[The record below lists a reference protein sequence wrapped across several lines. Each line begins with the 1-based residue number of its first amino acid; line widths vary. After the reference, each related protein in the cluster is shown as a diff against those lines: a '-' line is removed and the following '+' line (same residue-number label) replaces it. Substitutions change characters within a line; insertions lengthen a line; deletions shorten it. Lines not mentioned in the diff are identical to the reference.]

1 MAECQ
6 KSGLTVDAMIKECCL
21 RGWAAFKASWWEK
34 EAKEAK
40 GSFKTQ
46 GDRNS
51 EVMRGLTRGLV
62 GGGSNV
68 KLLGN

>member
-6 KSGLTVDAMIKECCL
+6 KAGLTVDAMIKECCL

-34 EAKEAK
+34 DRKAPGTAFE
-40 GSFKTQ
+40 TQ
-46 GDRNS
+46 GDRNAKVIS
-51 EVMRGLTRGLV
+51 GLTRGLL
-62 GGGSNV
+62 GSGNNV